1 MTHHSSRRTERRFTR
16 RTRRIAAA
24 TLAAGALVAGT
35 AAASTGLVA
44 PGTSAKDVT
53 VGGDN
58 DNADNPFIQPPG
70 VTAKQHMDNTDL
82 LFGRANHDLLI
93 GKLGGDTL
101 LGGEHNDILIG
112 GPEKAQAPNSD
123 VLVGEEGND
132 INIWAPGDGS
142 DMFAGN
148 EGADTMVFA
157 PFVEKANGSLLL
169 TNFQGRKVPH
179 VDIDAKPNFTC
190 TIVEVPP
197 SEKLGFQ
204 HLVRFNVNGV
214 PTVTVRQKDVERV
227 FCPSP
232 DEGKAMF
239 ARLTDDHPTFR
250 NVWLSRIPGTI
261 GSILAPVA

>member
-1 MTHHSSRRTERRFTR
+1 M
-16 RTRRIAAA
+16 
-24 TLAAGALVAGT
+24 
-35 AAASTGLVA
+35 
-44 PGTSAKDVT
+44 
-53 VGGDN
+53 
-58 DNADNPFIQPPG
+58 
-70 VTAKQHMDNTDL
+70 
-82 LFGRANHDLLI
+82 
-93 GKLGGDTL
+93 
-101 LGGEHNDILIG
+101 
-112 GPEKAQAPNSD
+112 
-123 VLVGEEGND
+123 LVGEEGND

-142 DMFAGN
+142 DAFVGN
-148 EGADTMVFA
+148 EGADTMIFA

-232 DEGKAMF
+232 DDGQGHVRPTSPTTTRRSATSGSSRSAAPS
-239 ARLTDDHPTFR
+239 ARSSAR
-250 NVWLSRIPGTI
+250 S
-261 GSILAPVA
+261 A